1 MRQWLQRMTAPDTED
16 EPDYSPSETLA
27 DPELRRLCAAA
38 LAEWEQVI
46 TIGALPMPSLLPES
60 LGVILTYVINQ
71 KMTPIL
77 FCERTESE
85 PTCVIFM
92 NFGQKNFRCF

>member
-46 TIGALPMPSLLPES
+46 TIGALTVSSLLPKS
-60 LGVILTYVINQ
+60 LGVILTYDCKQ
-71 KMTPIL
+71 KLTPIL
-77 FCERTESE
+77 FCIGTKS
-85 PTCVIFM
+85 
-92 NFGQKNFRCF
+92 